1 MFIIGFGDLLL
12 TTPSVAGSRQLD
24 VAVFICQFEEPKS
37 QLV

>member
-1 MFIIGFGDLLL
+1 MFIIGFTYLLL

-24 VAVFICQFEEPKS
+24 VAVLICQFEESQS